1 MSTIQWAVKKVKISD
16 LKEYAH
22 NPRRLT
28 EIKLKQLEESLT
40 KFGMCEP
47 LVVNM
52 DNTICGGHGRK
63 KVLERLG
70 ITEVDCYYPSQELN
84 TEEFDELNLRLNKNT
99 AGEFNYD
106 IISSRFEIKELQN
119 IGFSLRDLGLDSKIE
134 YSPELDPN
142 FDSSTMS
149 ADDVEKARL
158 KEGERFGLDRPKKNV
173 ICPKCY
179 HEFEID
185 EQQ

>member
-1 MSTIQWAVKKVKISD
+1 MSNIQWTVKKVNISD
-16 LKEYAH
+16 LKEYTD

-28 EIKLKQLEESLT
+28 EVKLKQLEESLT

-47 LVVNM
+47 LVVNS
-52 DNTICGGHGRK
+52 NNIICGGHGRK
-63 KVLERLG
+63 KVLERLK

-84 TEEFDELNLRLNKNT
+84 AEEFDELNLRLNKNT

-106 IISSRFEIKELQN
+106 IISSKFEIKDLQN

-142 FDSSTMS
+142 FDSSMMS
-149 ADDVEKARL
+149 AEDMEKAKL
-158 KEGERFGLDRPKKNV
+158 KEGDRFGLDRPKKNV
-173 ICPKCY
+173 ICPNCY